1 MKDNAEGQSYESLDP
16 DDWESLRRLGLR
28 MVDDMITFLKSVRER
43 SAWQPMPEVVKEK
56 FNLPLPVEPQSAEQ
70 IYEEFRQD
78 VQPFL
83 KGNIHPRFWGW
94 VEGTGTPFGML
105 AEMLAAGL
113 NPNVNFGE
121 QAPVYVELQV
131 LDWLKQMLRYPAEA
145 SGLIVGGGSEANLV
159 GLAVAR
165 NAKANINVARDG
177 MRTAPHPLTI
187 YGSMEMHNSIQKAVE
202 LLGLGSDA
210 LRRIPVNVDF
220 RIDVQALQKAIAA
233 DRTRGELPFCVV
245 GNAGAVNSGAIDNSF
260 ICRRVVYIHQ
270 MKLQKLMIENQFRLE
285 AIFHWTPHYFS
296 RHLPCPNEVIKHSV
310 LEDTLRPIKRFLVN
324 HMSGRRLDNCCV
336 CRCQ

>member
-210 LRRIPVNVDF
+210 LRRIPVNADF

-245 GNAGAVNSGAIDNSF
+245 GNAGAVNSGAIDD
-260 ICRRVVYIHQ
+260 
-270 MKLQKLMIENQFRLE
+270 LE
-285 AIFHWTPHYFS
+285 GLADVAQSEGLWLHI
-296 RHLPCPNEVIKHSV
+296 
-310 LEDTLRPIKRFLVN
+310 D
-324 HMSGRRLDNCCV
+324 GA
-336 CRCQ
+336 